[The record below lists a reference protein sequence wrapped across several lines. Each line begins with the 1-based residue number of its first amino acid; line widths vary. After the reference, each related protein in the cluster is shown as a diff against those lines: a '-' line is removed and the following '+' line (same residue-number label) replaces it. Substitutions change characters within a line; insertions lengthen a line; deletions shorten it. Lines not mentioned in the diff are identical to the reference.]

1 MDYSEVL
8 REIVALL
15 QGMGDFLPSTAVTV
29 GVLVALLILLF
40 IRGKIALFLFFV
52 AASYLFVR
60 SFIALSGGDIYS
72 LDLGRVVAGIV
83 VGAILF
89 FIDVYLLVKTISDW
103 SE

>member
-40 IRGKIALFLFFV
+40 VRGKIALFLFFV

-89 FIDVYLLVKTISDW
+89 FVDVYLLVKIISDW

>member
-40 IRGKIALFLFFV
+40 VRGKIALFLFFV

-89 FIDVYLLVKTISDW
+89 FIDVYLLVKIISDW